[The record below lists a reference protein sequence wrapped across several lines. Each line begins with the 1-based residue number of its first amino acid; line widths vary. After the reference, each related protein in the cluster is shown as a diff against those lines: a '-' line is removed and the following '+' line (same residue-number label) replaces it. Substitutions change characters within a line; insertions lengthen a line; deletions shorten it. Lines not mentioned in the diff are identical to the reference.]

1 MAHKVRFGIQ
11 TSQENVEWSQLVDF
25 WRFLDRETAFHSVW
39 TMDHFVPSMPGQ
51 DQSGSCLEGWTALAA
66 AAQATERLRVGCLV
80 TGVTYRH
87 PAVLAKMA
95 ATVDHISNGRLE
107 FGIGAAWHQPEHQ
120 VYGIPFPSVR
130 ERSDRLEEAVQLI
143 RLLFH
148 AEGPVDFQ
156 GKYYQ
161 LQQAPFSPPCVQKPN
176 PPIFIGGGGEKRTLR
191 TVARYGDAINVM
203 GSLDLV
209 KEKIAVLERH
219 CADAG
224 RDPNEITKSV
234 FGPLILLDDEARAER
249 ARTAMAGLT
258 VSSAV
263 AGIPSSDP
271 PNLRDQLAIGNAA
284 HIRGVLERFADAGVS
299 YFILLS
305 RAPYNFDIYRRISD
319 EIVSAFA

>member
-1 MAHKVRFGIQ
+1 MAKIRFGIQ
-11 TSQENVEWSQLVDF
+11 TGLANLPWDHVLEF
-25 WRFLDRETAFHSVW
+25 WQFLDRETAFDNIW
-39 TMDHFVPSMPGQ
+39 TFDHFVPPMPGQ
-51 DQSGSCLEGWTALAA
+51 DPNDTCLEGWTALAA
-66 AAQATERLRVGCLV
+66 AAQATARLRLGCLV
-80 TGVTYRH
+80 TGNTYRH

-95 ATVDHISNGRLE
+95 ATIDHISHGRLE
-107 FGIGAAWHQPEHQ
+107 FGIGTGWHEGEHQ
-120 VYGIPFPSVR
+120 AYGIPFPSVK
-130 ERSDRLEEAVQLI
+130 ERCDRLEEAVQLT
-143 RLLFH
+143 RLLFQ
-148 AEGPVDFQ
+148 AEAPVDFK

-161 LQQAPFSPPCVQKPN
+161 LQQAPFSPPSVQRPH

-191 TVARYGDAINVM
+191 TAARYGDAINVM

-234 FGPLILLDDEARAER
+234 FGPLILLDDEARAEQ
-249 ARTAMAGLT
+249 ARMAMGRLT

-263 AGIPSSDP
+263 AGMTGTDPS
-271 PNLRDQLAIGNAA
+271 NVKDQLAIGNAA

-305 RAPYNFDIYRRISD
+305 RPPYNFDLYRRISD
-319 EIVSAFA
+319 EVVAAFA